1 MSPRDTFWFLAGAL
15 TGLAV
20 TLIIR
25 TWARNPQ
32 RTSAQVH
39 SSVNPERH
47 NAQEPSTDA
56 QAATAVP
63 STSSATSASPSA
75 AQPPVRNAIA
85 VAVPVA
91 AALALIAIALGI
103 YFLIGSPDSIAATQA
118 SASSRPSPHPVSAT
132 SQSDS
137 NAGSLDE
144 VTRGLAARLAANG
157 GSDDDWRLLAQSYE
171 YMGRTDAAEA
181 ARKHIATVSGPGAGP
196 GTDATPASGAA
207 PTQDLIRA
215 AADMANSTDGASAAG
230 ASASATAAAG
240 LARISGKITLAPA
253 LAARAGTNPVLFVYA
268 KQPNVP
274 GPPLAVRR
282 LRVDHWPVSF
292 DLDDTNSMVPGRS
305 LSGAASVELEA
316 RISLSGEA
324 LPRPGDLIGH
334 LASVDTHHASNLTV
348 VIDHEFGH

>member
-1 MSPRDTFWFLAGAL
+1 MAGGAPARGSAL
-15 TGLAV
+15 GG
-20 TLIIR
+20 
-25 TWARNPQ
+25 
-32 RTSAQVH
+32 SA
-39 SSVNPERH
+39 
-47 NAQEPSTDA
+47 
-56 QAATAVP
+56 AAT
-63 STSSATSASPSA
+63 S
-75 AQPPVRNAIA
+75 
-85 VAVPVA
+85 
-91 AALALIAIALGI
+91 
-103 YFLIGSPDSIAATQA
+103 
-118 SASSRPSPHPVSAT
+118 
-132 SQSDS
+132 
-137 NAGSLDE
+137 
-144 VTRGLAARLAANG
+144 
-157 GSDDDWRLLAQSYE
+157 
-171 YMGRTDAAEA
+171 
-181 ARKHIATVSGPGAGP
+181 
-196 GTDATPASGAA
+196 
-207 PTQDLIRA
+207 
-215 AADMANSTDGASAAG
+215 
-230 ASASATAAAG
+230 AAG